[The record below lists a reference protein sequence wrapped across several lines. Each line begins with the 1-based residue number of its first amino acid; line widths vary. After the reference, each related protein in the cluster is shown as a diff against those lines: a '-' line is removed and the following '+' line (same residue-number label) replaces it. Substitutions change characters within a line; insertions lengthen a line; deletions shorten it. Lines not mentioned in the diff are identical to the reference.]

1 MPTTQIKLDKPMP
14 LPAKLESKA
23 PMPTQTESNVPNPN
37 PMPTTQYPI
46 ESNVPMPAPK
56 GRYPFKLLGIGDS
69 FVIPIAEVSRATSAS
84 DIGRLA
90 GDTQRRRF
98 THRQDKAAG
107 TVRFWRVS

>member
-14 LPAKLESKA
+14 LPAKLERDVQWPA
-23 PMPTQTESNVPNPN
+23 TPYRIERNVPMPIQ
-37 PMPTTQYPI
+37 I
-46 ESNVPMPAPK
+46 DRNVPMPAPK
-56 GRYPFKLLGIGDS
+56 RRYPFKLLAIGDS
-69 FVIPIAEVSRATSAS
+69 FVIPIAEIVRATSAS
-84 DIGRLA
+84 DIGRLP

>member
-14 LPAKLESKA
+14 LPAKRERKA
-23 PMPTQTESNVPNPN
+23 PMPIQTESNVPNPN
-37 PMPTTQYPI
+37 LMPTTQYLI

-69 FVIPIAEVSRATSAS
+69 FVIPIAEVSRATEAAHSCWQ
-84 DIGRLA
+84 A
-90 GDTQRRRF
+90 GDTKRRRF
-98 THRQDKAAG
+98 TRRQDKASG